1 MNAPNDDAAQR
12 PASGL
17 RRRDFA
23 ALPLAPAL
31 AALAALW
38 PAAKVHARPNPLEA
52 DEDILFL
59 PGVARALED
68 GLVDIDVHAWVY
80 EKDRHWILDAGLARY
95 MGLELSKLNPAS
107 RVRFAQRTF
116 LFHAESESGKAV
128 EIDFGRG
135 VPPVDMPPS
144 DWTGRTNLRAT
155 VPLSVDPRN
164 APWLRFSAI
173 LPGPRRRIDGRALL
187 VPERGLSV
195 ISDIDDTIKRTQVR
209 DRREM
214 MLNTFVRPFEA
225 APGMAAHYRKMAR
238 DPFTRFHYVSS
249 SPIQLWPPLDAFL
262 RHAGFPPGSVHLR
275 ESTTWRTIVPGEG
288 ESREHK
294 SSAILN
300 LVNTYAQR
308 SFLLVGDSGEL
319 DPEIYGEIARTHGH
333 RLQGIVIRDVT
344 QEGRDSPRYAAAF
357 EGVDPALWHVYADG
371 DTWPAPPN

>member
-1 MNAPNDDAAQR
+1 
-12 PASGL
+12 
-17 RRRDFA
+17 
-23 ALPLAPAL
+23 
-31 AALAALW
+31 
-38 PAAKVHARPNPLEA
+38 
-52 DEDILFL
+52 
-59 PGVARALED
+59 
-68 GLVDIDVHAWVY
+68 
-80 EKDRHWILDAGLARY
+80 
-95 MGLELSKLNPAS
+95 
-107 RVRFAQRTF
+107 
-116 LFHAESESGKAV
+116 
-128 EIDFGRG
+128 
-135 VPPVDMPPS
+135 
-144 DWTGRTNLRAT
+144 
-155 VPLSVDPRN
+155 
-164 APWLRFSAI
+164 
-173 LPGPRRRIDGRALL
+173 
-187 VPERGLSV
+187 
-195 ISDIDDTIKRTQVR
+195 
-209 DRREM
+209 
-214 MLNTFVRPFEA
+214 
-225 APGMAAHYRKMAR
+225 MAAHYRKMAR